1 MYKYLRDVRVGI
13 DQSQPVDLRVPRHIR
28 CSFTVCN
35 VNKVVEITC
44 NFRDRK
50 QLQFENFIM

>member
-13 DQSQPVDLRVPRHIR
+13 DQSQPVDLHVPRHIR
-28 CSFTVCN
+28 FRFIVCT

-44 NFRDRK
+44 NFRGRK